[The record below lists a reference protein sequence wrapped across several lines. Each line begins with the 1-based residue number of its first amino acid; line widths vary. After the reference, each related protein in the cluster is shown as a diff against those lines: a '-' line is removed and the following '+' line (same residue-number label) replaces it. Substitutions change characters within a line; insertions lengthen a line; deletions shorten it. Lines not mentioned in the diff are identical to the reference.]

1 MVILLLVDGLDL
13 QSELYRLNTALVL
26 VENHILLNSLLKSLS
41 IFKFTKLYAHMRKNR
56 IVDNNQ
62 PFL

>member
-41 IFKFTKLYAHMRKNR
+41 IFKFARTVRTHEEEQ
-56 IVDNNQ
+56 DSS
-62 PFL
+62 